1 MCDNCCGVEFRRVC
15 VCVRERER
23 ERERPHISST
33 EMDDDGSPGQV
44 ALSKSPP
51 GFSVHTGA
59 AVLRDLMAEDK
70 RKGERR
76 EQTDCATG
84 GPVGWV
90 EAAWTD
96 VVTFVTM

>member
-1 MCDNCCGVEFRRVC
+1 
-15 VCVRERER
+15 
-23 ERERPHISST
+23 
-33 EMDDDGSPGQV
+33 
-44 ALSKSPP
+44 
-51 GFSVHTGA
+51 
-59 AVLRDLMAEDK
+59 MAEDK

-96 VVTFVTM
+96 VVTFVTMCSPALGLETVGFLV